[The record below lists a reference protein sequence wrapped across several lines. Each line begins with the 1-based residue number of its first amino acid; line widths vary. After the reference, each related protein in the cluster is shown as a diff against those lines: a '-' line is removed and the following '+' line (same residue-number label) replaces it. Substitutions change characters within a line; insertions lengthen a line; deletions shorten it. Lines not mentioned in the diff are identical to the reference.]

1 MSLPGTGTFGCW
13 LWIWL
18 STPGKTCQWPLG
30 NSTVANILHTP
41 SSRTLPW
48 IENVVFLRP
57 FTGTALQ
64 CCGGYVLLAS

>member
-30 NSTVANILHTP
+30 ISILADTP
-41 SSRTLPW
+41 HIILRRTLPW
-48 IENVVFLRP
+48 TMNVAYLI
-57 FTGTALQ
+57 GTTLQ